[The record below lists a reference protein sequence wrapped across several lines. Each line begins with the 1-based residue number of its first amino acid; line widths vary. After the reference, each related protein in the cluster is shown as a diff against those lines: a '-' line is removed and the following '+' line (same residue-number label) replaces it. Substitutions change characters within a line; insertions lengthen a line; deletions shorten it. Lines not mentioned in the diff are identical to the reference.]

1 MDPRKATQGLGT
13 TAADSLGQPGS
24 TNSKHKTSVVV
35 VRDLPALS
43 SFVPAWEE
51 LAAAALE
58 PNVFYE
64 HWMLLPALQAFGAGK
79 DLRVASFWC

>member
-1 MDPRKATQGLGT
+1 MDPRKVTQGLGT
-13 TAADSLGQPGS
+13 TAADSLRQPGS
-24 TNSKHKTSVVV
+24 TSSKHRTSVVV
-35 VRDLPALS
+35 MRDVQALS

-64 HWMLLPALQAFGAGK
+64 HWMLLPACRHSGQA
-79 DLRVASFWC
+79 RICASFWC